1 MNFPECWQGDPG
13 IKQDIKRETGME
25 KDKRNKQQP
34 IPDNL
39 EEVLNSKQLA
49 ALRMIESLN
58 WQLKFVRRPMFLD
71 AVPVVY
77 NAKFGHIGIL
87 DPDGNIE
94 LEVDFNIRSDESE
107 PEGRSTEKEPL
118 EEDRRQG
125 MEPVPENLEALLNE
139 LQLHA
144 LHQIQIF
151 GWKLH
156 FVRRSLSHD
165 PVPGI
170 ISPEGNKIATLER
183 DGRIKLL
190 DESTVRSEDTVKE
203 AQDTEAAEAEPASAK
218 KNLG

>member
-1 MNFPECWQGDPG
+1 
-13 IKQDIKRETGME
+13 ME
-25 KDKRNKQQP
+25 EDKRNKQPP

-39 EEVLNSKQLA
+39 EEVLNSKQLS

-58 WQLKFVRRPMFLD
+58 WELKFVRRPMFLD

-87 DPDGNIE
+87 DPDGNID
-94 LEVDFNIRSDESE
+94 LEVEFSIRPDESE
-107 PEGRSTEKEPL
+107 PGERSAGNGPR
-118 EEDRRQG
+118 EDRRQG
-125 MEPVPENLEALLNE
+125 MEPVPGNVEALLNE
-139 LQLHA
+139 LQLRA

-156 FVRRSLSHD
+156 FIRRSPSHD

-170 ISPEGNKIATLER
+170 ISPEGNKVATLER

-190 DESTVRSEDTVKE
+190 DSSTVRSEDTHVE
-203 AQDTEAAEAEPASAK
+203 AEDTEATPAEPASVQ